1 MIKHYGNNLILGTVP
16 STVPNTQVD
25 TPFVTLM
32 HTPPSVLGAI
42 QTLFSTWP
50 DLVTTIG
57 MIDLPSPCFE
67 FEQGNN
73 QLTIRM
79 QAEGCQ
85 AHGVECAPIHIAA
98 RFERAGDYLNSFS
111 EMIRLL
117 SMQTRQVDTLPL
129 RFDVR
134 KMGMTISE
142 VIDGMKLRGKFAQHA
157 ALQLCL
163 QLAFTFRVRT
173 VGQLV
178 LWLLQVLNPTVQ
190 TVTDAHTK
198 SLIESFW
205 HWSTPN
211 FLYLIYEVLARC
223 DIEMTEAATFLYYT
237 KLITMMDD
245 EATQTLPN
253 NERDMRGR
261 LKLPLVSEPVPNVV
275 PNKWL
280 RALAARAE
288 AAREHL
294 NMELVTTETEPSLWA
309 QREG

>member
-1 MIKHYGNNLILGTVP
+1 MIKHYGNNLILGTTP
-16 STVPNTQVD
+16 STTPNTQ
-25 TPFVTLM
+25 TEIPFVILR
-32 HTPPSVLGAI
+32 HNPPFVLDAI
-42 QTLFSTWP
+42 QTLFTAWP
-50 DLVTTIG
+50 DLVTITG
-57 MIDLPSPCFE
+57 MIDLPTPCFE
-67 FEQGNN
+67 FERGEN

-79 QAEGCQ
+79 QAEGCAAQ
-85 AHGVECAPIHIAA
+85 GVECAPIHIAA
-98 RFERAGDYLNSFS
+98 RFERVGDYLSAFS
-111 EMIRLL
+111 EIIRLL
-117 SMQTRQVDTLPL
+117 SVQAQQLDSLPL
-129 RFDVR
+129 RFDLR
-134 KMGMTISE
+134 QMGMTISE
-142 VIDGMKLRGKFAQHA
+142 VIDAMKLRGKFAHHA
-157 ALQLCL
+157 ALQMCL
-163 QLAFTFRVRT
+163 QLAFVFRVRT

-198 SLIESFW
+198 ALIELFW

-245 EATQTLPN
+245 EMLQSPVN

-261 LKLPLVSEPVPNVV
+261 LKLPLVSEPMPNIVPR
-275 PNKWL
+275 KWL
-280 RALAARAE
+280 GMLAARAE

-309 QREG
+309 QREV